1 MEFFGVIGF
10 LVAVMI
16 AVIACLSPF
25 ADESDSAES
34 LKKDKGLK

>member
-1 MEFFGVIGF
+1 LVGF

-16 AVIACLSPF
+16 AIMACLSPF